1 MLKGMGGAWDR
12 RGLLGLEDSMEGGD
26 LTSREKEF
34 RMACGKDAVEII
46 YRGSRIN
53 VLQTFSVRRMAWNIQ
68 EMFSANVAIAD
79 PFVYFFRL
87 IHRAYP
93 VGDYISCSSLHS
105 L

>member
-46 YRGSRIN
+46 YRGS
-53 VLQTFSVRRMAWNIQ
+53 
-68 EMFSANVAIAD
+68 
-79 PFVYFFRL
+79 
-87 IHRAYP
+87 
-93 VGDYISCSSLHS
+93 
-105 L
+105 